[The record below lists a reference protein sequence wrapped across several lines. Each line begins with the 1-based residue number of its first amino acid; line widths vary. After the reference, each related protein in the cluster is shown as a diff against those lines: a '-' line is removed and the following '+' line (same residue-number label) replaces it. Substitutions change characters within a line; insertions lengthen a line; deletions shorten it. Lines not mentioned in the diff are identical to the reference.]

1 MILIKFLKAAP
12 EGTKLRQKVSLQ
24 IVGMERLQ
32 YVAPERST
40 VTYRQ
45 PPNLNFSQAAN
56 RRKSL
61 NAVMLKSALDLPQ
74 QHRPGW
80 NGQRFQITNVDIVVE
95 PGWTVVPLSVI
106 KELKVS
112 S

>member
-1 MILIKFLKAAP
+1 
-12 EGTKLRQKVSLQ
+12 
-24 IVGMERLQ
+24 
-32 YVAPERST
+32 
-40 VTYRQ
+40 
-45 PPNLNFSQAAN
+45 
-56 RRKSL
+56 
-61 NAVMLKSALDLPQ
+61 MLKSALDLPQ

-112 S
+112 GLKILFFQNFDLKKSTPNSFFRKL

>member
-1 MILIKFLKAAP
+1 MD
-12 EGTKLRQKVSLQ
+12 
-24 IVGMERLQ
+24 RLQ
-32 YVAPERST
+32 YVAPERQT
-40 VTYRQ
+40 VAFRQ

-112 S
+112 GLKILFFENFNLKKSTANSYFRKL

>member
-1 MILIKFLKAAP
+1 
-12 EGTKLRQKVSLQ
+12 
-24 IVGMERLQ
+24 
-32 YVAPERST
+32 
-40 VTYRQ
+40 
-45 PPNLNFSQAAN
+45 
-56 RRKSL
+56 
-61 NAVMLKSALDLPQ
+61 MLKSALDLPQ

-112 S
+112 GLKILFFPNFDLKKSTPNSFFRKL

>member
-1 MILIKFLKAAP
+1 
-12 EGTKLRQKVSLQ
+12 
-24 IVGMERLQ
+24 
-32 YVAPERST
+32 
-40 VTYRQ
+40 
-45 PPNLNFSQAAN
+45 
-56 RRKSL
+56 
-61 NAVMLKSALDLPQ
+61 MLKSALDLPQ

-112 S
+112 GLKILFFENFNLKKSIANSYFRKL

>member
-1 MILIKFLKAAP
+1 
-12 EGTKLRQKVSLQ
+12 
-24 IVGMERLQ
+24 
-32 YVAPERST
+32 
-40 VTYRQ
+40 
-45 PPNLNFSQAAN
+45 
-56 RRKSL
+56 
-61 NAVMLKSALDLPQ
+61 MLKSALDLPQ

-112 S
+112 GLKILFFENFDLKKSTPNSFFRKL

>member
-1 MILIKFLKAAP
+1 MD
-12 EGTKLRQKVSLQ
+12 
-24 IVGMERLQ
+24 RLQ
-32 YVAPERST
+32 YVAPERQT
-40 VTYRQ
+40 VAFRQ

-112 S
+112 GLKILFFENFDLKKSTPNSFFRKL